1 MKSYLHSSKLAPSP
15 GPILFKVFVTNRV
28 IDRISRDVNRPF
40 ERIGLLMGT
49 LEDQSLW
56 INDIIPGGNETTEV
70 SCVFPPQRLAQVAN
84 DIVQGKIEGRI
95 VGWYHSHPGHGLFLS
110 QTDLETHLQFYQ
122 FSPYAVSLV
131 ADPKSSE
138 FGIWIY
144 ENGIGVV
151 QLPSNYIHII

>member
-1 MKSYLHSSKLAPSP
+1 
-15 GPILFKVFVTNRV
+15 LFKVFVTNRV

>member
-1 MKSYLHSSKLAPSP
+1 M
-15 GPILFKVFVTNRV
+15 FKVFVTNRV

>member
-1 MKSYLHSSKLAPSP
+1 M
-15 GPILFKVFVTNRV
+15 
-28 IDRISRDVNRPF
+28 DRPY

-56 INDIIPGGNETTEV
+56 VNEIIQGGSETDEV

-84 DIVQGKIEGRI
+84 DIIEGRIEGHI

-110 QTDLETHLQFYQ
+110 QTDLDTHMRFHQ
-122 FSPYAVSLV
+122 FSPFAVSLV
-131 ADPKSSE
+131 ADPQSGE
-138 FGIWIY
+138 FGTWIY

-151 QLPSNYIHII
+151 QLPINYIHII

>member
-1 MKSYLHSSKLAPSP
+1 M
-15 GPILFKVFVTNRV
+15 TNRV
-28 IDRISRDVNRPF
+28 IDRISRDINRPY

-56 INDIIPGGNETTEV
+56 INDIIPGGNETNEV

-95 VGWYHSHPGHGLFLS
+95 IGWYHSHPGHGLFLS
-110 QTDLETHLQFYQ
+110 QTDLDTHMQFYQ

-131 ADPKSSE
+131 AEPKTSE

-144 ENGIGVV
+144 ETGIGVV

>member
-1 MKSYLHSSKLAPSP
+1 M
-15 GPILFKVFVTNRV
+15 FKVFITSRV
-28 IDRISRDVNRPF
+28 IDRISRDVNSPF
-40 ERIGLLMGT
+40 ERIGLLMGA

-56 INDIIPGGNETTEV
+56 VNDIIPGGSEMNET

-84 DIVQGKIEGRI
+84 DIVQGKIQGRI

-110 QTDLETHLQFYQ
+110 QTDLDTHMQFHQ
-122 FSPYAVSLV
+122 FSLYAVSLV
-131 ADPKSSE
+131 ADPKAAE

-151 QLPSNYIHII
+151 QLPANYIHII